1 MVKFYNHIPS
11 DLQEWAL
18 KQSIFFVASAPLTGS
33 HINCSPK
40 GRPSATLTILNEN
53 LVGYM
58 DASGSGV
65 ETISHVYENGRVTLM
80 FCSFDRSPRIMRWFC
95 RGRVVETGHA
105 EYAMWVKRMGKA
117 EYPGMR
123 AVVILDVFKGCTF
136 RFFDELDLLGLNW
149 ETEALIE
156 MINSTNFLWLR
167 SATPL

>member
-1 MVKFYNHIPS
+1 MVKFYSHIPS

-40 GRPSATLTILNEN
+40 GRPSATLTILSEN

-123 AVVILDVFKGCTF
+123 AVVILDVFKGCICC
-136 RFFDELDLLGLNW
+136 FFLFSRLNCTRLD
-149 ETEALIE
+149 
-156 MINSTNFLWLR
+156 
-167 SATPL
+167 

>member
-123 AVVILDVFKGCTF
+123 AVVILDVFKGCICC
-136 RFFDELDLLGLNW
+136 FFLFSRLNCTQLD
-149 ETEALIE
+149 
-156 MINSTNFLWLR
+156 
-167 SATPL
+167 